1 MKEFVLVLGVVF
13 ILVYVI
19 SGLIV
24 RVIFKNLQNQI
35 LSLNSRL
42 SDVEKEL
49 GLEV

>member
-1 MKEFVLVLGVVF
+1 MKEYILLVIF
-13 ILVYVI
+13 ILIYII

-49 GLEV
+49 GLEI

>member
-1 MKEFVLVLGVVF
+1 MKECILPVIF
-13 ILVYVI
+13 ILVCVI
-19 SGLIV
+19 SGFIV
-24 RVIFKNLQNQI
+24 RIIFKNLQNQI

>member
-1 MKEFVLVLGVVF
+1 MKEYILLVIF
-13 ILVYVI
+13 ILIYMI

-49 GLEV
+49 GLEI

>member
-1 MKEFVLVLGVVF
+1 MREYILLIIF
-13 ILVYVI
+13 ILVYII

-42 SDVEKEL
+42 SDVEKEI
-49 GLEV
+49 GFEV

>member
-1 MKEFVLVLGVVF
+1 MREYILLIIF
-13 ILVYVI
+13 ILVYTI

-42 SDVEKEL
+42 SDVEKEI
-49 GLEV
+49 GFEV

>member
-1 MKEFVLVLGVVF
+1 MKEYILPIVF
-13 ILVYVI
+13 TLVYAI
-19 SGLIV
+19 SIFVVLN
-24 RVIFKNLQNQI
+24 IFKKLQNQI

>member
-1 MKEFVLVLGVVF
+1 MKEYILLVIF
-13 ILVYVI
+13 ILIYII

-49 GLEV
+49 SLEV

>member
-1 MKEFVLVLGVVF
+1 MKEYILPIVF

-19 SGLIV
+19 SIFVVLI
-24 RVIFKNLQNQI
+24 IFKNLQNQI

>member
-1 MKEFVLVLGVVF
+1 MKEYILLV
-13 ILVYVI
+13 ILILIYII

-49 GLEV
+49 GLEI